1 MKKNITL
8 VFDDFIIERLKKWA
22 DLSGESMSGFARKAV
37 IRRINAFE
45 TGDEV
50 CEYIEA
56 WDKVS

>member
-22 DLSGESMSGFARKAV
+22 EYSGESMSGFVRKAV
-37 IRRINAFE
+37 IRRINALE

-50 CEYIEA
+50 CDYIDIWEN
-56 WDKVS
+56 VS